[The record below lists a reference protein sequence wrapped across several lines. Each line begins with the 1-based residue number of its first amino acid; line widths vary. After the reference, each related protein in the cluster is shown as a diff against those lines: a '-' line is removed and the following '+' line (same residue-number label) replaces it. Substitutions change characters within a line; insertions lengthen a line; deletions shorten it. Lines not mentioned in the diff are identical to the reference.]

1 MLKTIFKKV
10 QKHAI
15 FNNKLLCN
23 INRYMHPIKPKSL
36 SLGLVFQF
44 FDYVGFGFGYFA
56 NFLQI
61 LELNNLKYKK
71 KIFLLLG
78 IDLSINK
85 RFYKKNQN

>member
-1 MLKTIFKKV
+1 
-10 QKHAI
+10 
-15 FNNKLLCN
+15 
-23 INRYMHPIKPKSL
+23 MHPIKPKSL

-71 KIFLLLG
+71 NLFLFLV
-78 IDLSINK
+78 IDLSKNK
-85 RFYKKNQN
+85 KL